1 MNREGITKLMPH
13 TLKEMIRHISETQ
26 YEALQEMRLRIYQPL
41 ILLIKGEEYG
51 LNKEGICQVERS
63 YRVSEQDISGIL
75 KYISGFSLYA
85 LEDEMRQ
92 GYITIE
98 GGHRVGLAGK
108 AVIENS
114 SIKTLKYISAI
125 NIRIAHQVL
134 NCSKEF
140 MPYILSRDKV
150 YHTLIV
156 SPPKCGKTTLLR
168 DIIRNL
174 SNGFSGYGP
183 YTVGLVDERSEI
195 AGCYHGVP
203 QNDVGIRTDVLDGC
217 PKVEGMR
224 MLLRAMSPHVIAV
237 DEIGKKEDILA
248 LQEVLSA
255 GITILSTVHG
265 KDLEDCKKKPV
276 LYDLIEKAFFERIII
291 LSSRGGP
298 CTIEGILDARNNFK
312 RLR

>member
-1 MNREGITKLMPH
+1 MKREAIMKIMPH
-13 TLKEMIRHISETQ
+13 TLKEMILQMSDKH
-26 YEALQEMRLRIYQPL
+26 YEVLQEVRMRVHQPL

-51 LNKEGICQVERS
+51 LNKEGICQIKES
-63 YRVSEQDISGIL
+63 YKVSEQDVTGIL

-108 AVIENS
+108 VVMENNG
-114 SIKTLKYISAI
+114 IKTMKYISAI

-134 NCSKEF
+134 NCSKEV

-174 SNGFSGYGP
+174 SNGYSGYGP
-183 YTVGLVDERSEI
+183 YTVGVVDERSEI
-195 AGCYHGVP
+195 AGCYQGVP

-237 DEIGKKEDILA
+237 DEIGKNEDIHA
-248 LQEVLSA
+248 LGEVLSA

-265 KDLEDCKKKPV
+265 KDIEDCKKKPI
-276 LYDLIEKAFFERIII
+276 LYDLIKNSFFERIII
-291 LSSRGGP
+291 LSNKYGP
-298 CTIEGILDARNNFK
+298 CTIEGILDACNHFN

>member
-1 MNREGITKLMPH
+1 MNKNGIISIMPDIIKKMMVH
-13 TLKEMIRHISETQ
+13 LDEKS
-26 YEALQEMRLRIYQPL
+26 YDALQEIRLRARQPL
-41 ILLIKGEEYG
+41 ILLIKDEEYG
-51 LNKEGICQVERS
+51 LSKEGICLVQNS
-63 YRVSEQDISGIL
+63 YMVSEDDVLCIL

-98 GGHRVGLAGK
+98 GGHRVGIVGK
-108 AVIENS
+108 AVIENNV
-114 SIKTLKYISAI
+114 IKTLKYISAV
-125 NIRIAHQVL
+125 NIRVAHQVL
-134 NCSKEF
+134 NCSKGI
-140 MPYILSRDKV
+140 MPYILSRNKV

-183 YTVGLVDERSEI
+183 YTVGVVDERSEI
-195 AGCYHGVP
+195 AGCYRGIP
-203 QNDVGIRTDVLDGC
+203 QNDIGMRTDVLDAC

-224 MLLRAMSPHVIAV
+224 MLLRSMSPHVIAV

-255 GITILSTVHG
+255 GITIISTVHG
-265 KDLEDCKKKPV
+265 KDIDDCRRKPI
-276 LYDLIEKAFFERIII
+276 LKDLIENSLFERIII
-291 LSSRGGP
+291 LSNKYGP
-298 CTIEGILDARNNFK
+298 CTIEAILDGCNHLNT
-312 RLR
+312 LR